1 MLHLLAVAAV
11 LAAPQVDVPA
21 LLGEELDKVKDRTE
35 LAVLV
40 PQTMPDMFDEYFA
53 DSTARRRAYDFD
65 IGAAPDCFGA
75 NACFVAT
82 IHAEKGGT
90 PFGKRRI
97 ELAEGRVGRFQ
108 PLSCGASC
116 SPPSISWKERGATY
130 EVQAKV
136 ERKRQL
142 VRMVNSAIR
151 RGPR

>member
-1 MLHLLAVAAV
+1 MLHLLAVAAT

-21 LLGEELDKVKDRTE
+21 LLGAELDKVKDRTE

-40 PQTMPDMFDEYFA
+40 PQSMPDLFDEYFA

-65 IGAAPDCFGA
+65 VGAAPDCFGA

-82 IHAEKGGT
+82 LHAEQGGT

-97 ELAEGRVGRFQ
+97 ELASGRVGRFQ

-130 EVQAKV
+130 EIQAKV
-136 ERKRQL
+136 ETRRQL
-142 VRMVNSAIR
+142 KRMANLAIR
-151 RGPR
+151 NGPR